1 LLKNHSTPVIP
12 FPEASIAGIRA
23 RPVGFEP
30 LLNTEEAAGLI
41 GGIHPKTLM
50 KWARQNRVPGYQIGR
65 GWFFRASELN
75 SALPRF
81 ARIAPA
87 NMPA

>member
-1 LLKNHSTPVIP
+1 LPKNHSTPVIS
-12 FPEASIAGIRA
+12 FTEAPMTGTEAQTT
-23 RPVGFEP
+23 GFEP
-30 LLNTEEAAGLI
+30 LLNTEEAARLI

-50 KWARQNRVPGYQIGR
+50 KWAREARVPGYQIGR

-75 SALPRF
+75 ATLPAF
-81 ARIAPA
+81 VRIRPA